1 MKGFCNFYPFL
12 VVDVN
17 TLKNKRFHA
26 CALETLRLSAT
37 NPERSQVLVSGL
49 HLNALVILFAS
60 SEFFKTS
67 GVAAVKYAMIKRE
80 KTQVLRKRCTLSFMR
95 FRGTGFF
102 FGKFSIFC

>member
-1 MKGFCNFYPFL
+1 MIFYCLSLGLLMNVLGLFDLKGSCKFYPFYL

-49 HLNALVILFAS
+49 LLNALVILFAS
-60 SEFFKTS
+60 CN
-67 GVAAVKYAMIKRE
+67 I
-80 KTQVLRKRCTLSFMR
+80 L
-95 FRGTGFF
+95 
-102 FGKFSIFC
+102 